1 MTRKKQTPRDVCGEA
16 RAATVRDNLAGES
29 NPTSPAGNTVF
40 LQDRGIAALP
50 HFFGKCYTI
59 ICPRGPKGAKKE
71 KNSYYKTYVSIS
83 TYTYISL

>member
-1 MTRKKQTPRDVCGEA
+1 MES
-16 RAATVRDNLAGES
+16 RAATVKDNLARES

-59 ICPRGPKGAKKE
+59 ISPRGPKGAKKE
-71 KNSYYKTYVSIS
+71 KKYLLQNVRKH
-83 TYTYISL
+83 TYTYVHFLIM

>member
-1 MTRKKQTPRDVCGEA
+1 MEE
-16 RAATVRDNLAGES
+16 RAATVRDNLARES

-59 ICPRGPKGAKKE
+59 LAQNVRKH
-71 KNSYYKTYVSIS
+71 
-83 TYTYISL
+83 TYTYVHFLII